1 MKLIKSKKGIGIPY
15 VIGIVTFVLALTT
28 TLFSVSINQN
38 IMVRKSEQNIEEY
51 TNGVQSLLR
60 ATDMIYDNKN
70 LLDSSTNITD
80 LNNFI
85 VYLETQFS
93 IDITHLD
100 TLGYLILNYTL
111 ENGNN
116 ITNYIN
122 YSISSTPS
130 LSDFMNQELEKIDE
144 EDPTAEK
151 YVEIPPD
158 TYLTA
163 SVNFYNTFVTSNEVT
178 QTTKDFSNIV
188 NNAENLQTSH
198 LFAVKS
204 NTKNATN
211 IPNRTENILIAN
223 GSMSLGSIDDFR
235 FDQILIVDGDLSISG
250 SFNLLGTV
258 IVNGSVAIAKD
269 AVLSGTIYAL
279 DVSTDKAHKLGT
291 STDPLFV
298 FTNTFVFANGRDSSN
313 ESLYIF
319 ANIIHLSNSGNE
331 ITGGFF
337 SPSPIQNLTNNSTI
351 TIDTVPLSSEN
362 FVDYGLPLTIFP
374 ENSEDP
380 ITESIFKSTFP
391 R

>member
-130 LSDFMNQELEKIDE
+130 LSDFMNQELEEI
-144 EDPTAEK
+144 AEKNPPVDKK

-163 SVNFYNTFVTSNEVT
+163 SVSFYNTFVTSKEVT
-178 QTTKDFSNIV
+178 ETAIDFSNIV
-188 NNAENLQTSH
+188 NNAKKSQTSH
-198 LFAVKS
+198 LFAV
-204 NTKNATN
+204 NPKNATN

-223 GSMSLGSIDDFR
+223 GSMSLGSIADFR
-235 FDQILIVDGDLSISG
+235 FDQILIVDGNLSISG

-258 IVNGSVAIAKD
+258 IVNGSVVIAKD

-279 DVSTDKAHKLGT
+279 DVSTNKALALGT

-298 FTNTFVFANGRDSSN
+298 FTDTFVFENGRDSSN
-313 ESLYIF
+313 YSLYIF
-319 ANIIHLSNSGNE
+319 ANIIYLSSSGNE

-337 SPSPIQNLTNNSTI
+337 SPYPIQNSKKSTI

-362 FVDYGLPLTIFP
+362 LVDYGLPLTIFP